1 MGFMAPTLH
10 HNHEKGE
17 QIYHPRLFLAER
29 SLQSKQRERERER
42 ECVLREEVSYKSV
55 EAL

>member
-1 MGFMAPTLH
+1 MAPTLH
-10 HNHEKGE
+10 QNHEKGE

-29 SLQSKQRERERER
+29 SLQSKQRERERE
-42 ECVLREEVSYKSV
+42 CVLREEVSYKSV

>member
-1 MGFMAPTLH
+1 MAPTLH